1 MSETRVLPTLL
12 ELPLISRV
20 RRNHA
25 LEHATVQVLD
35 ERHRGLR
42 LIGRSSTGGFY
53 IWCNLPTEKVLAAAQ
68 EGLRRLQAGQRHMA
82 IHPNC
87 GSNLVVAGV
96 LAGLGAFLVAEG
108 QREKPDFSESGA
120 TKTRFLERFMN
131 WLNRLSLACTVATL
145 GVILA
150 RPLGALFQTHVTTQA
165 DVGDLRIVGI
175 TRETKIGSV
184 VHRIHTEG

>member
-1 MSETRVLPTLL
+1 MSETRVLSTLL
-12 ELPLISRV
+12 DFSLVSRV

-42 LIGRSSTGGFY
+42 LVGRASPGGFY
-53 IWCNLPTEKVLAAAQ
+53 IWGNLTTEKVLAAAQ
-68 EGLRRLQAGQRHMA
+68 EGLQRLQAGQRHMA

-87 GSNLVVAGV
+87 GSNFVVAGV

-108 QREKPDFSESGA
+108 YKKSDRSANGAAKPQ
-120 TKTRFLERFMN
+120 FLGRFMN

-165 DVGDLRIVGI
+165 DVGDMRIVGI
-175 TRETKIGSV
+175 TRESRLGSV

>member
-1 MSETRVLPTLL
+1 MSETRALSTLL
-12 ELPLISRV
+12 NLPPVSRV

-42 LIGRSSTGGFY
+42 LIGRASPGGFY
-53 IWCNLPTEKVLAAAQ
+53 IWGNLPTEKVLAAAQ

-87 GSNLVVAGV
+87 GSNFVVAGV

-108 QREKPDFSESGA
+108 QRGKADFSASGA
-120 TKTRFLERFMN
+120 TKPRFLERFMN
-131 WLNRLSLACTVATL
+131 WLNRLSLACTVATV

-150 RPLGALFQTHVTTQA
+150 RPLGALFQAHVTTQA
-165 DVGDLRIVGI
+165 DVGDLRIAGI
-175 TRETKIGSV
+175 TQEIKVGSV
-184 VHRIHTEG
+184 VHCIHTEG